1 MFLNSP
7 LFCVISTVQWSGAT
21 SICDGIILHDK
32 YCAKILGGI
41 IVEVHVKDQVCEHR
55 LLCDVVV
62 VNLEMVV
69 WQVADVSDWGQ
80 VPVTCIQEHVVK
92 LTYTNV
98 CITSIESRYKTTRVP
113 KQLPKKT
120 KIFYMQIKK
129 MWFVN
134 LWTPGS
140 PRQIVVP
147 VWLEVPEFLSMI
159 ENVEPDWMGF
169 VLSMNEPRLYANA
182 LFRAQAVRT
191 PKINC
196 SGITSC
202 QMGNAMLGIGR
213 QR

>member
-1 MFLNSP
+1 MWRVDP
-7 LFCVISTVQWSGAT
+7 AIS
-21 SICDGIILHDK
+21 ILK
-32 YCAKILGGI
+32 
-41 IVEVHVKDQVCEHR
+41 
-55 LLCDVVV
+55 
-62 VNLEMVV
+62 MVV
-69 WQVADVSDWGQ
+69 WPVADVLGWGQ

-98 CITSIESRYKTTRVP
+98 CIRSIESRYKTTRVP
-113 KQLPKKT
+113 KQLPNT
-120 KIFYMQIKK
+120 KIFYMQIKT
-129 MWFVN
+129 MWSVN
-134 LWTPGS
+134 LRTPGS

-169 VLSMNEPRLYANA
+169 VLSMNEPRPYANA